1 MSSLTTRQRDLL
13 GLLLDA
19 DTPLVTAEVARQLQ
33 LTPRQVNYSLK
44 GMKPWLQQHNVQL
57 DVKPGVGI
65 RLALSPDQ
73 QRTLY
78 RTLNKK
84 DSYQLVLNASQR
96 QQLLAYYLLLS
107 DEPLI
112 LYQLQQLAQVSRTT
126 ILKDLDSVTE
136 WIAPFDLDLERR
148 PNYGIE
154 FRGTELQRRQAL
166 CALLWGSYDESDAL
180 WEMSHTD
187 GLVFNLATD
196 AHLLPLLQKTREMI
210 RDTKV
215 RPAIKQVAHAEAD
228 LGGRFSDVAVLHLAL
243 VIAVQAQRI
252 RGGHYLETP
261 PTEMQS
267 LHDHPIWETAKL
279 VLQIRPAGKVN
290 EDEITFLA
298 AHLLTS
304 VRNTRWPADFEDGDG
319 SLALIGRLM
328 HTTSTAYQMPDLMND
343 TTLRDGLMT
352 HIIPACLRQQFGL
365 WSPPQTGNR
374 LSEKY
379 EFENT
384 LAQTLGEMI
393 ERERD
398 TMLPPHEI
406 NNLALL
412 IRAAYIR
419 ERPNRLQRVLVICH
433 SGMATAQLLTAR
445 LKARFPR
452 LNNIDVMSLRELNEV
467 RLYSADLIITTVPL
481 GSAISNNHQVIQVHP
496 LLLPEDVE
504 AITRWLD

>member
-13 GLLLDA
+13 GLLMDA
-19 DTPLVTAEVARQLQ
+19 DTALVTADIARQLQ

-44 GMKPWLQQHNVQL
+44 GMGPWLQQHNVQL

-65 RLALSPDQ
+65 RLALSSDQ
-73 QRTLY
+73 QQKLY

-84 DSYQLVLNASQR
+84 DSYQLVLNANQR
-96 QQLLAYYLLLS
+96 QQLLAYYLLLA

-136 WIAPFDLDLERR
+136 WVTQFDLELQRR

-154 FRGTELQRRQAL
+154 FRGSELQRRQAL
-166 CALLWGSYDESDAL
+166 CALLWGSYSDEGL
-180 WEMSHTD
+180 WEMTHTD
-187 GLVFNLATD
+187 GLVFNLAVD

-252 RGGHYLETP
+252 RAGHYLETP
-261 PTEMQS
+261 PVKMQS
-267 LHDHPIWETAKL
+267 LRDHPIWQTAKL
-279 VLQIRPAGKVN
+279 VMEIRPAGKLN
-290 EDEITFLA
+290 DDEITFLA

-304 VRNTRWPADFEDGDG
+304 VRNTRWPADFEDEGE
-319 SLALIGRLM
+319 SLALIGRLT
-328 HTTSTAYQMPDLMND
+328 HTISTAYQLPDLVHD
-343 TTLRDGLMT
+343 STLRDGLLT
-352 HIIPACLRQQFGL
+352 HVIPACLRQELGL
-365 WSPPQTGNR
+365 WSPPQTSNR

-379 EFENT
+379 EFEHE
-384 LAQTLGEMI
+384 LAERLAEMI
-393 ERERD
+393 ARERD
-398 TMLPPHEI
+398 TVLPPHEV
-406 NNLALL
+406 NNIALL

-445 LKARFPR
+445 LTARFPR
-452 LNNIDVMSLRELNEV
+452 LSNIDVMSLRELNEV
-467 RLYSADLIITTVPL
+467 RLYSADLIITTIPL
-481 GSAISNNHQVIQVHP
+481 GSTITNNHQVIQVHP

>member
-19 DTPLVTAEVARQLQ
+19 DTALVTADIARQLH

-44 GMKPWLQQHNVQL
+44 GMRPWLQQHDVKL
-57 DVKPGVGI
+57 DVKPGVGV
-65 RLALSPDQ
+65 RLAISSEQ
-73 QRTLY
+73 QQTLY
-78 RTLNKK
+78 RTLNKEG
-84 DSYQLVLNASQR
+84 SYQLVLNASQR

-107 DEPLI
+107 DEPHI
-112 LYQLQQLAQVSRTT
+112 LYELQQMAQVSRTT

-136 WIAPFDLDLERR
+136 WVAQFDLELERR

-154 FRGTELQRRQAL
+154 FSGTEMQRRQAL
-166 CALLWGSYDESDAL
+166 CALLWGSYGDDSL
-180 WEMSHTD
+180 WQMTHTE
-187 GLVFNLATD
+187 GLTFSLAVD
-196 AHLLPLLQKTREMI
+196 AHLLPLLENAREMM

-252 RGGHYLETP
+252 RSNHYLQTP
-261 PTEMQS
+261 PVAMQA
-267 LHDHPIWETAKL
+267 LRAHPIWETSKL
-279 VLQIRPAGKVN
+279 VMEIRPAGKLN

-304 VRNTRWPADFEDGDG
+304 VRNTRWPADFEDEGE
-319 SLALIGRLM
+319 SMALIGRLM
-328 HTTSTAYQMPDLMND
+328 HTISTAYQLPDLVHD
-343 TTLRDGLMT
+343 TTLRDGLLT
-352 HIIPACLRQQFGL
+352 HVIPACLRQQFGL
-365 WSPPQTGNR
+365 WSPPQTSNR
-374 LSEKY
+374 LSDKY
-379 EFENT
+379 EFEHNLAET
-384 LAQTLGEMI
+384 LAEMI
-393 ERERD
+393 ERERE
-398 TMLPPHEI
+398 TTLPQHEI

-419 ERPNRLQRVLVICH
+419 ERPNRLQRVIVICH

-445 LKARFPR
+445 LRARFPR
-452 LNNIDVMSLRELNEV
+452 LNNIDVLSLRELNEV
-467 RLYSADLIITTVPL
+467 RLYSADLIITTIPL
-481 GSAISNNHQVIQVHP
+481 GSAITNNHQVIQVHP